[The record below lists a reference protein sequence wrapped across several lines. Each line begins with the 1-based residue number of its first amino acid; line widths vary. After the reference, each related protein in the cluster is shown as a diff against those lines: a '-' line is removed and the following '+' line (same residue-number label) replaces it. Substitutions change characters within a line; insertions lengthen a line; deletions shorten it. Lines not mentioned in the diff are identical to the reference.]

1 MKEDSIQQAM
11 CLYLVTDQRWVHH
24 SFYEDIEEALKGGVT
39 CVQLREKH
47 MDNQSFI
54 EEAKEVKK
62 LCEKYH
68 VPFIINDNVEV
79 MLAVDGDGI
88 HVGQHDMQAKD
99 VRKRIGPNKI
109 LGVSVHSVEQA
120 VSAYQAGADY
130 LGVGAVFS
138 TQTKDDAVVV
148 DKQTLRDI
156 CDAVSIP
163 VVAIGGI
170 HHENIMALKDTG
182 VAGVAVVSAILA
194 QEHIQQSAIELKEQ
208 VLLL

>member
-1 MKEDSIQQAM
+1 M
-11 CLYLVTDQRWVHH
+11 
-24 SFYEDIEEALKGGVT
+24 
-39 CVQLREKH
+39 
-47 MDNQSFI
+47 
-54 EEAKEVKK
+54 
-62 LCEKYH
+62 

-79 MLAVDGDGI
+79 MLAVNGDGI

-138 TQTKDDAVVV
+138 TQTKDDAIVV